1 MQNQIKAQ
9 GQSIFILIGM
19 LVAII
24 AIVHCQGWK
33 MTQTLGELMFALYFL
48 FLVQAILTEYFM
60 NPGFGYSDLN
70 KQRRRSLAV
79 LR

>member
-1 MQNQIKAQ
+1 
-9 GQSIFILIGM
+9 M
-19 LVAII
+19 LPLLVLFLLRVVRAPLD
-24 AIVHCQGWK
+24 WK
-33 MTQTLGELMFALYFL
+33 MTQTLGGLMFALYFL